1 MKKKPGRKAKV
12 ERKTKETDI
21 SLKFSLD
28 GEGKSDINS
37 GIAFLDHMLTLFA
50 AHGFFDLVL
59 RARGDIE
66 VDFHHTVEDIGICLG
81 DALREALG
89 ERQGI
94 RRYGQAIVPMDEALC
109 QVAIDISN
117 RPLLVYN
124 VKMRQSKV
132 GMFDT
137 QLVPEFLQALATH
150 GGITLHVNVM
160 YGRNAHHIIEA
171 VFKAL
176 GRALDMAASLDGRV
190 SGVISTKGL
199 I

>member
-124 VKMRQSKV
+124 V
-132 GMFDT
+132 
-137 QLVPEFLQALATH
+137 
-150 GGITLHVNVM
+150 
-160 YGRNAHHIIEA
+160 
-171 VFKAL
+171 
-176 GRALDMAASLDGRV
+176 
-190 SGVISTKGL
+190 
-199 I
+199 